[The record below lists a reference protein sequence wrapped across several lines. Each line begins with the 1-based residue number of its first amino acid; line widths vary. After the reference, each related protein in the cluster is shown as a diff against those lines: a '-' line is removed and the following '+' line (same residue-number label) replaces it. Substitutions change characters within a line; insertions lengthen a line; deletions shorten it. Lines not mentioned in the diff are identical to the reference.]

1 VPLYLSSFCYKQE
14 ISHIQQLNI
23 GNRELRMSEDS
34 KHGTP
39 WTAVELDVIV
49 ADYFSMLVDDLV
61 GRPYVKAHHSSAI
74 MRQIG
79 RTHRSVEFKHQ
90 NISAVMDE
98 LGMPWIPGYRPKPN
112 YQNSIFDA
120 IDRFLTG
127 HPDLVQI
134 APTVRVEDNLSQ
146 NVFVEPPAKNLSSK
160 PIPERLKNLIKKF
173 DPVERDKRNHLLGR
187 AGESFVVDLER
198 ARLLEGRRRDLA
210 NRVRWVADE
219 DGDGAGFDVLSFTLA
234 GAERLL
240 EVKTTTGTARPPF
253 FLSRNECAVALERP
267 MDWRIY
273 RVHLFGNGP
282 RIFTIAPPIE
292 ATLKLTTEIW
302 RASF

>member
-112 YQNSIFDA
+112 YQNSMFDA

-240 EVKTTTGTARPPF
+240 EVKTTNGTARTPF

>member
-1 VPLYLSSFCYKQE
+1 
-14 ISHIQQLNI
+14 
-23 GNRELRMSEDS
+23 
-34 KHGTP
+34 
-39 WTAVELDVIV
+39 
-49 ADYFSMLVDDLV
+49 
-61 GRPYVKAHHSSAI
+61 
-74 MRQIG
+74 
-79 RTHRSVEFKHQ
+79 
-90 NISAVMDE
+90 
-98 LGMPWIPGYRPKPN
+98 
-112 YQNSIFDA
+112 
-120 IDRFLTG
+120 
-127 HPDLVQI
+127 
-134 APTVRVEDNLSQ
+134 
-146 NVFVEPPAKNLSSK
+146 
-160 PIPERLKNLIKKF
+160 LIKKF

-240 EVKTTTGTARPPF
+240 EVKTTNGTARTPF

>member
-240 EVKTTTGTARPPF
+240 EVKTTNGTARTPF